1 MRFILALAPLILLAA
16 CGGDEPLVNE
26 SAPAA
31 PVAGATPPAGQQW
44 TDVIEKT
51 AEGGYRMGNPNAP
64 IKLVEYGS
72 RTCHVC
78 KEFDEEGLEPMKAQF
93 ISTGKVSYE
102 FRDFLRNGADLSAAL
117 LGQCAGPA
125 PYFVLLDQMYDEQE
139 ATLARLQALPESF
152 YTQMQSQTPAQ
163 QSVTFAEAAGYLDF
177 VKQRGVP
184 DAQARQC
191 LADAAVG
198 DALTKSTQAAISEK
212 QVQGTP
218 TFFINDKVVP
228 NTVNWQQL
236 QQALRAA
243 GG

>member
-1 MRFILALAPLILLAA
+1 MRFTLALAPILLLAG

-31 PVAGATPPAGQQW
+31 PVAAATPPAGQQW
-44 TDVIEKT
+44 VDVVVKT
-51 AEGGYRMGNPNAP
+51 PEGGYRMGNPNAP

-78 KEFDEEGLEPMKAQF
+78 QEFDEQGMEPLKSQF

-117 LGQCAGPA
+117 VGQCGGPGTF
-125 PYFVLLDQMYDEQE
+125 FVLLDQMYDEQP
-139 ATLARLQALPESF
+139 ATLERLQKLPESF
-152 YTQMQSQTPAQ
+152 YTQLQSQPPAQ
-163 QSVTFAEAAGYLDF
+163 QSVMFAEAAGYLDF
-177 VKQRGVP
+177 VKQRGIP

-198 DALTKSTQAAISEK
+198 DALTKSTQDAVTNK

-228 NTVNWQQL
+228 NTVNWQQV